1 MKACILVPAAVAALL
16 LFAAP
21 VINAADTA
29 ASAKA
34 KPVLEKGMEAAA
46 IVRIAG
52 QPDEVHPM
60 KAEGVKAEKWI
71 YRRKVDQTVFQTS
84 NTQAFIPALVGFDG
98 DGMVVGKAVVPEY
111 RLKYAELH
119 QVTALLI
126 VDGKLHLGRQWFEQ
140 SEQFAN

>member
-1 MKACILVPAAVAALL
+1 MKTRVLFCAAAAALM
-16 LFAAP
+16 FIAAP
-21 VINAADTA
+21 VLRSGETA
-29 ASAKA
+29 ASAKG

-46 IVRIAG
+46 IIKIAG

-60 KAEGVKAEKWI
+60 KSEGVKAEKWI
-71 YRRKVDQTVFQTS
+71 YRRKVDQTVFQTA
-84 NTQAFIPALVGFDG
+84 NTQAFIPALVGFDAG
-98 DGMVVGKAVVPEY
+98 GMVIGRAVVPEY

-140 SEQFAN
+140 TEQFAD